1 VVCGGGLGLEEGEE
15 EEAAFCDFSGRS
27 FRCIVIWNLRRR
39 SSSWYATC
47 VVKRF
52 GGCEYLGILGTL
64 YENYNVLVSSFHG
77 FRC

>member
-1 VVCGGGLGLEEGEE
+1 LKKEKKKKLHFVTSVGEV
-15 EEAAFCDFSGRS
+15 

-39 SSSWYATC
+39 SSSWCATF

-64 YENYNVLVSSFHG
+64 YENCNVLVSSFHG
-77 FRC
+77 FRR